1 MKKKYSTAPEI
12 KLVGIDPY
20 NDVVID
26 SIDIEKIQAAVSY
39 IDHCHNIYPDLY
51 CREERR
57 ALNVA
62 RDLLNEV
69 IKNINNS
76 IKTKPA
82 NKYVDTED

>member
-1 MKKKYSTAPEI
+1 MKKNKYSTAPEI
-12 KLVGIDPY
+12 KFIGIDPY

-26 SIDIEKIQAAVSY
+26 SIDIEKIRAAISCL
-39 IDHCHNIYPDLY
+39 DHCHNIYPDLF
-51 CREERR
+51 CWEGRH

-76 IKTKPA
+76 K
-82 NKYVDTED
+82 NKWV